1 MAGYPSWGNFPSAQQ
16 EARRIFWRNAP
27 LPRPSDGATILPRG
41 LGRSY
46 GDSCLND
53 GGLLLDAT
61 GLDRL
66 IDFDPTT
73 GVLRCEAGLSLA
85 AILDLM
91 VPRGWFL
98 PVTPGTK
105 FVTVAGALANDIHG
119 KNHHRAGTFGHHVR
133 RFELVRSD
141 GRRMVCSPQE
151 NEALFRATI
160 GGLGLTGF
168 ITWVEF
174 TLKPITSER
183 IDRESIKFSSLG
195 EFLELTRNSD
205 ERFEYTVAWIDCLAS
220 GPRLG
225 RGIFFRGNHA
235 TGSDG
240 RPKPGR
246 PQRLSVPLYAPN
258 FVLGPL
264 TVRSFNTL
272 YYKRQRRKLVTDS
285 VHYDPFFY
293 PLDAVGHW
301 NRLYGKRGFLQYQY
315 AVPAER
321 GIEATRNILT
331 RIAESG
337 EGSFLAVL
345 KEFGNSP
352 AAGMLSFP
360 MRGMTLALDFAHR
373 GASTLALLDRLDA
386 IVLAQGGRLYPAK
399 DARMSAASFQTFYP
413 QWREFSRF
421 VDPAFSSS
429 FWRRVTE
436 TTGGEVPRAAGPRL
450 ESE

>member
-1 MAGYPSWGNFPSAQQ
+1 MADYASWGNYPKAQQ
-16 EARRIFWRNAP
+16 DPRRIFWRNAA
-27 LPRPSDGATILPRG
+27 LPHPPDGTTMLPRG

-53 GGLLLDAT
+53 GGILLDAT
-61 GLDRL
+61 GLDHL
-66 IDFDPTT
+66 IDFDPTS
-73 GVLRCEAGLSLA
+73 GVLRCEAGISLA

-105 FVTVAGALANDIHG
+105 FVTVGGAVANDIHG

-133 RFELVRSD
+133 CLELLRSD
-141 GRRMVCSPQE
+141 NRRLLCSPQE

-168 ITWVEF
+168 ISWVEL

-195 EFLELTRNSD
+195 EFLELTRDSD

-220 GPRLG
+220 GPSLG

-235 TGSDG
+235 GGTGG
-240 RPKPGR
+240 APKPGR
-246 PQRLSVPLYAPN
+246 PPRLSVPVYAPN

-264 TVRSFNTL
+264 AVRSFNTL
-272 YYKRQRRKLVTDS
+272 YYKRQTRKLVTDS

-293 PLDAVGHW
+293 PLDSVGNW
-301 NRLYGKRGFLQYQY
+301 NRLYGRRGFLQYQY
-315 AVPAER
+315 AVPSER
-321 GIEATRNILT
+321 GMEATRSILT

-345 KEFGNSP
+345 KEFGDAPSP
-352 AAGMLSFP
+352 GMLSFP
-360 MRGMTLALDFAHR
+360 LPGMTLALDFAHR
-373 GASTLALLDRLDA
+373 GARTLALLDRLDE
-386 IVLAQGGRLYPAK
+386 IVLKHGGRLYPAK
-399 DARMSAASFQTFYP
+399 DARMSAASFQSFYP
-413 QWREFSRF
+413 QWREFSSY

-429 FWRRVTE
+429 FWRRVTKAP
-436 TTGGEVPRAAGPRL
+436 GNEVPRASEPRR